1 MKEIVVTTRFRR
13 VPWRGGVPSQEII
26 GSPSEYV
33 IIFPN
38 FLGFNKNIDPQQ
50 IPTIECPH
58 CIITHNKTIVKPV
71 ASNCCQL

>member
-50 IPTIECPH
+50 IPTI
-58 CIITHNKTIVKPV
+58 
-71 ASNCCQL
+71 